1 MGRKLKQGLN
11 YFPFDVSF
19 FSDIKVRKLIKYQG
33 GESITVYTCLLCNI
47 YENGYYI
54 QWDSELPFIIS
65 EITGYEE
72 DYISEVIKSCLKID
86 LFSEKIYQEFGVLT
100 SVGIQNRYEFIC
112 KQAKRKSEIK
122 LFNLLISEDTPIYSE
137 EINDNSEDTPINS
150 GKSAQSKVKE
160 IKENKS
166 KVNEEEKFPPSTTK
180 EILSSRKIVIEQ
192 WAMNYHVSVER
203 IQECIIE
210 FAEFK
215 YRSKENLKWQNESDL
230 IKNFEF
236 WLNSNAKPK
245 LKPNT
250 QNGTTNREIYRNG

>member
-1 MGRKLKQGLN
+1 MARPKKQGLD
-11 YFPFDVSF
+11 YFPLDTQFLSDV
-19 FSDIKVRKLIKYQG
+19 KVRKIMRAQGTNAISVLI
-33 GESITVYTCLLCNI
+33 SLLCNI
-47 YENGYYI
+47 YRDEGYYI
-54 QWDSELPFIIS
+54 RRDSDVGFLIS
-65 EITGYEE
+65 DEIGVKEE
-72 DYISEVIKSCLKID
+72 YVNEVIDKAISVGFFDKNQY
-86 LFSEKIYQEFGVLT
+86 EKNNILT
-100 SVGIQNRYEFIC
+100 SNGIQ
-112 KQAKRKSEIK
+112 KRFLEATERRKEIV
-122 LFNLLISEDTPIYSE
+122 FDENYAV
-137 EINDNSEDTPINS
+137 NVNINS
-150 GKSAQSKVKE
+150 INERKNRVNEYKSTQSKVKE
-160 IKENKS
+160 SKVKES
-166 KVNEEEKFPPSTTK
+166 KVNEKEKFPPSTTK